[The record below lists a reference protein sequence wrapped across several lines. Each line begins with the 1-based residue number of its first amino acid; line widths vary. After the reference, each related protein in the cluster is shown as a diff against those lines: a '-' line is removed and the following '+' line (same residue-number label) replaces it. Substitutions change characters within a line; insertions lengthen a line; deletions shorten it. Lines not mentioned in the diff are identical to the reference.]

1 VEIYQTLYKKN
12 KRKLTNWI
20 IITEPEDFS
29 VKALELLKKQGEVI
43 MLTSLSELEIYI
55 EIANVLMI
63 RLGVMWNS
71 TMLAKAPK
79 LRYILTPTTGLDHID
94 LNYTDKFGI
103 KVISLK
109 GEQTFLNSIPSTA
122 EHSMALILALM
133 RKLIPAHEH
142 VLQDGWD
149 RQAFRGNNLKGKK
162 FGILGFGRIGHQMA
176 EYALAFG
183 MKVSAYD
190 PCSNYNNDNVDFKND
205 PIELFSDSD
214 IIGIHIP
221 MNEKNRNFIS
231 ADLLKSAKKGLIL
244 INTSRGGVWDEIAV
258 GDCIVNKTLGA
269 IATDVID
276 NEMEPEL
283 RVKSKLIELAKA
295 GYPVLIT
302 PHIGGAT
309 FESMHETEEFIA
321 QKFIEQ
327 I

>member
-1 VEIYQTLYKKN
+1 MSGYKI
-12 KRKLTNWI
+12 L
-20 IITEPEDFS
+20 ITEPEDFS
-29 VKALELLKKQGEVI
+29 EKAIGLLRTKGDVFLLPNLSLVDSYIAAAEV
-43 MLTSLSELEIYI
+43 LFL
-55 EIANVLMI
+55 
-63 RLGVMWNS
+63 RLGVNW
-71 TMLAKAPK
+71 TAEMLAKAPNLK
-79 LRYILTPTTGLDHID
+79 FILSPTTGLDHID
-94 LNYTDKFGI
+94 LDYTDKNQI
-103 KVISLK
+103 TVISLK
-109 GEQTFLNSIPSTA
+109 GEQTFLDGIPSTA

-133 RKLIPAHEH
+133 RKLVPAHQH
-142 VLQDGWD
+142 VVNDGWN
-149 RQAFRGNNLKGKK
+149 RQAYRGNNLKGKK

-176 EYALAFG
+176 NYALAFG

-190 PCSNYNNDNVDFKND
+190 PSSNYLNEKVDFKNT
-205 PIELFSDSD
+205 PNELFTDSD

-244 INTSRGGVWDEIAV
+244 INTSRGGVWDEKAV

-283 RVKSKLIELAKA
+283 RVKSKLIELAKS